1 MLLSVSR
8 QTIRY
13 FFLFSSWWLPL
24 LWRDLSAFCFLLLTS
39 CFLWVEFFC
48 CKIEAFCS
56 QWNKDFLFSL
66 VNREGKCVGAVSH
79 GSGTSA
85 CNKDFPLCFSF
96 LPLSSKTGML
106 FPERLGIMSWSL
118 SLHIPA
124 VGWEMQHLWV
134 DWIYSEEKK
143 QNKSLSALCCYV
155 LMNLKP
161 SIMLLFVCCRCQ
173 MGKMKQMLSC

>member
-1 MLLSVSR
+1 MLLSVSW

-24 LWRDLSAFCFLLLTS
+24 LWRDLSAFCFPLLTRGFS
-39 CFLWVEFFC
+39 WVEFFC
-48 CKIEAFCS
+48 CRKLQFYS
-56 QWNKDFLFSL
+56 LWNKDFLFSL
-66 VNREGKCVGAVSH
+66 VNREGKCIGAVSH

-85 CNKDFPLCFSF
+85 CDRDFLLCFAF

-118 SLHIPA
+118 SVHIPA
-124 VGWEMQHLWV
+124 IGVAFVSWLGSVLLFS
-134 DWIYSEEKK
+134 SEYI
-143 QNKSLSALCCYV
+143 QSALCCYV

-161 SIMLLFVCCRCQ
+161 SIMLLFVRCRCQ
-173 MGKMKQMLSC
+173 RGKIKQMLFC